1 MKELNFEVK
10 RTGIPVKIG
19 IIELWF
25 DSSFENLRKFFDVEE
40 LAQRKLKE
48 AQEKAKYIHFPDDDI
63 ENIDVE
69 TVDAAMDVNK
79 EFIAA
84 QYDIIFGDG
93 TFKKIYKEY
102 PDILALE
109 KMLEPI
115 GDALAERIEEL
126 EVERTEE
133 VEEKKKQYLKKKALK
148 NKG

>member
-1 MKELNFEVK
+1 
-10 RTGIPVKIG
+10 
-19 IIELWF
+19 
-25 DSSFENLRKFFDVEE
+25 
-40 LAQRKLKE
+40 
-48 AQEKAKYIHFPDDDI
+48 
-63 ENIDVE
+63 
-69 TVDAAMDVNK
+69 MDVNK

-148 NKG
+148 NKGR